1 MMLKRMTWS
10 PPILCQPRSP
20 PSSQKQFSP
29 QPHSHHPSQGQSPLH
44 RGSKLES
51 SPAKDSLVLCWLAPS
66 PANLFFPKLFS
77 KHSLRARPQ
86 IVLDASSA
94 SEDTFVFES
103 HLRLLTV
110 EQLAGVRVPD
120 SHPPVLPGRVEEGVG
135 EQSSVNPRHMPVNP
149 MPRLHAGPAPVL
161 EAWQAAFAVGEVDRP
176 DDCRAVVAGGGDC
189 LG

>member
-29 QPHSHHPSQGQSPLH
+29 QSRSHHPSQGHPLPH
-44 RGSKLES
+44 KGSKLES
-51 SPAKDSLVLCWLAPS
+51 SPAKDSLVLCWLAP

-86 IVLDASSA
+86 IVLDGFSA

-135 EQSSVNPRHMPVNP
+135 EQSSMNPRHVPVNP
-149 MPRLHAGPAPVL
+149 MSRLHTGSPPVFK
-161 EAWQAAFAVGEVDRP
+161 AWQAAFAVGEVDRP
-176 DDCRAVVAGGGDC
+176 DDCGAVVAGGGDG